1 MAKFFELDQ
10 SGNRKIEEKEK
21 IQQAKKSKKEEKD
34 MEAELK
40 KLEEGLKPEEDDIP
54 PGRPSADFDNSRF
67 YENDQKF
74 LKIQR
79 DAQQRLKEEKEK
91 ILRFKNKK

>member
-1 MAKFFELDQ
+1 MDKFFKLDQ
-10 SGNRKIEEKEK
+10 SGDRKIEQKEK
-21 IQQAKKSKKEEKD
+21 IQQPEKSKEEEKD

-40 KLEEGLKPEEDDIP
+40 KLEEGLKPEEDDILP
-54 PGRPSADFDNSRF
+54 ERPSADFDNSRF
-67 YENDQKF
+67 YEQDQRSLEIK
-74 LKIQR
+74 K